1 MSCLNRSIY
10 TSILSICPHHHRSG
24 RLHRLFPSLLHLA
37 CTRSVQPIM
46 CDPLGSR
53 DIHRQGLGA
62 FLLATGLLASCC
74 VASSR
79 RNISPMCPLHH
90 CSYNV
95 IPHGSTIVLRNLCC
109 AVHPHKVFLLL
120 IRSSPLFWSATYER
134 EAATDPVHEA
144 TVAEPPTPYVR
155 AVEHP
160 LSPGLLAIKFDA
172 SARALLL
179 YPAQP
184 GRQCRHLIPT
194 YFVGF
199 DNRMLRRHLLPRIL
213 CTTTVVETFSV
224 GPLDIDTWLGTL
236 LYTTGIGNTSICF
249 RP

>member
-37 CTRSVQPIM
+37 CTLSVQPIM

-53 DIHRQGLGA
+53 DIHHQDLSA

-95 IPHGSTIVLRNLCC
+95 IPHASTIVLCNLCC
-109 AVHPHKVFLLL
+109 VVHPHKVFVLL
-120 IRSSPLFWSATYER
+120 IRSSPLCWSATCER

-144 TVAEPPTPYVR
+144 AAAEPPTPYVR
-155 AVEHP
+155 AAH
-160 LSPGLLAIKFDA
+160 
-172 SARALLL
+172 
-179 YPAQP
+179 
-184 GRQCRHLIPT
+184 C
-194 YFVGF
+194 
-199 DNRMLRRHLLPRIL
+199 
-213 CTTTVVETFSV
+213 
-224 GPLDIDTWLGTL
+224 
-236 LYTTGIGNTSICF
+236 
-249 RP
+249 